1 MDAELVVQVLVR
13 THVQEH
19 ALVLAREKQPLCI
32 HVLDAIV
39 RVIVTVMKRVQTIV
53 VVVALVAQVTVE
65 LDAELRVVVHVEI
78 VHVRLIV
85 QILVAVTVLLSVEH
99 LTVVLDVMLIA
110 LMQQMEYIKVVTT
123 PHLNTVQL
131 PYSGA
136 VVDAV
141 RRV

>member
-1 MDAELVVQVLVR
+1 MQVLVR

-32 HVLDAIV
+32 HVLDVIV

-53 VVVALVAQVTVE
+53 VAVALVAQVT
-65 LDAELRVVVHVEI
+65 AELAVEPHVVVHVDI
-78 VHVRLIV
+78 VHVRLIA
-85 QILVAVTVLLSVEH
+85 QILVVVTVLLSVEH

-110 LMQQMEYIKVVTT
+110 LMQQMEYIKVVTS
-123 PHLNTVQL
+123 PHLAMVQL
-131 PYSGA
+131 PYSDV
-136 VVDAV
+136 VVDVV